1 LRRKKQLGTILDLDN
16 TRREAHHGI
25 YEMFCLAPLPV
36 CGGKVTTG
44 SEDWKSEELLTNRN
58 AVPVRRR
65 EDHVAMQTQHTVE
78 IPQSVL
84 ISAQSLDDLEDWL
97 AANNPE
103 FLGEVRRIRNEED
116 LAGSGKD
123 IAEVLQRWPIE

>member
-1 LRRKKQLGTILDLDN
+1 
-16 TRREAHHGI
+16 
-25 YEMFCLAPLPV
+25 
-36 CGGKVTTG
+36 
-44 SEDWKSEELLTNRN
+44 
-58 AVPVRRR
+58 
-65 EDHVAMQTQHTVE
+65 MQMQHTVE

-116 LAGSGKD
+116 LAGKGKD
-123 IAEVLQRWPIE
+123 IAEVLNRWPID